1 MISVE
6 QDDEQWV
13 IDQICRRV
21 PGAAPLGIG
30 DDGAVPPPGAG
41 TPVLSTDT
49 MVEGVHWDGRL
60 SAEDVGWK
68 LVAVNVSDLG
78 AMGAVPSWAL
88 LNLSLPA
95 PLDRAWAEG
104 FVTGLAAACRRWDL
118 QLIGGDTT
126 RGPARFAVLT
136 VGGYARRAVRRSG
149 GRPGDGVWMTGE
161 AGRAAEGF
169 LAAAPRPAA
178 LAWLRRPEP
187 PVRFGAA
194 VAGIA
199 GAMMDLSDGLCR
211 DLRRLCAASGCG
223 AEIEAD
229 KIPGDRALN
238 WKTSFGEDYELLLT
252 VPPER
257 ENELRSLAE
266 LERID
271 LSRIGVLTEGGAVR
285 LKNSGLSGAGWPSP
299 LFEHF
304 PTTIRTPGGA

>member
-1 MISVE
+1 MA
-6 QDDEQWV
+6 DDEQWL
-13 IDQICRRV
+13 IEQIRSRV

-41 TPVLSTDT
+41 TAVLSTDT

-68 LVAVNVSDLG
+68 LVAVNASDLG

-126 RGPARFAVLT
+126 RSPVRFAALT
-136 VGGYARRAVRRSG
+136 VGGYARRVVLRSG
-149 GRPGDGVWMTGE
+149 GQPGDGVWMTGE

-169 LAAAPRPAA
+169 LSATPRPAA

-199 GAMMDLSDGLCR
+199 GAMMDLSDGLRR

-223 AEIEAD
+223 AEIDAD

-252 VPPER
+252 VPPEG
-257 ENELRSLAE
+257 ENELRCLAE

-271 LSRIGVLTEGGAVR
+271 LSRIGVLTEGETVR
-285 LKNSGLSGAGWPSP
+285 LKNSGLDGAGWPPP
-299 LFEHF
+299 LFDHF
-304 PTTIRTPGGA
+304 PAARTPGGA